1 MENNKHKSE
10 IEKDGWHENENLTT
24 LDTNEGNSEPIVNT
38 PNDEVLAES
47 HHKKGNKIVLKIC
60 AILMSALLYAVG
72 IEIFVSGNEYIPG
85 GAWGIALMIETA
97 VPSIS
102 GSYWFAI
109 VNVPLLILS
118 IVFLGWKFTGY
129 TFLFVGAQA
138 GFSALIE
145 LFEIPVYRDNV
156 LLATIAA
163 SVIMGVGQACC
174 LKVGGCTGGTDIISV
189 ILQKK
194 KIPLNVP
201 YVIFIVNAIIIAFA
215 FFVMNG
221 ITTLILSLLLEFL
234 AAKVSDTLLS
244 GLSSAVRFEIVTSKG
259 KEVQQA
265 IVNKLGSGATIV
277 EARGG
282 YTDDPKQVL
291 ICLIHKR
298 QMSAFK
304 RTLKE
309 VDPHAFA
316 YISIVTSVLGKGFT
330 DINSLD

>member
-24 LDTNEGNSEPIVNT
+24 LDTNEGNSEPIVAT
-38 PNDEVLAES
+38 HTDEVLAES
-47 HHKKGNKIVLKIC
+47 RHKKGNKIALKIC

-97 VPSIS
+97 VPAIS

-282 YTDDPKQVL
+282 YTDDPKEVL